1 MPKVKIPRKSISLDM
16 TAMCDMAFLLLTFF
30 MLTTKFKPEEPIA
43 VDMPSSI
50 SETILPDANI
60 LTISIGKEG
69 RVFYG
74 MDGQEAK
81 REVLKNI
88 SSKYG
93 ITFTPSEEKK
103 FILMSSFGSTVSDL
117 KKVLSSKEAEKKQ
130 SGIPIDSTNNQL
142 RDWILY
148 SARADKQLKVAVKGD
163 KETDY
168 KVVSRVIAILQE
180 LNINKIKLITTME
193 AKPQ

>member
-1 MPKVKIPRKSISLDM
+1 
-16 TAMCDMAFLLLTFF
+16 
-30 MLTTKFKPEEPIA
+30 
-43 VDMPSSI
+43 
-50 SETILPDANI
+50 
-60 LTISIGKEG
+60 
-69 RVFYG
+69 

-88 SSKYG
+88 STKYG
-93 ITFTPSEEKK
+93 VTFTPAEEKK
-103 FILMSSFGSTVSDL
+103 FILMSSFGSPVSEL
-117 KKVLSSKEAEKKQ
+117 KKVLGSKEAEMRQ
-130 SGIPIDSTNNQL
+130 PGIPIDSTNNQL
-142 RDWILY
+142 RDWIVY

-168 KVVSRVIAILQE
+168 KVIARVIAILQD